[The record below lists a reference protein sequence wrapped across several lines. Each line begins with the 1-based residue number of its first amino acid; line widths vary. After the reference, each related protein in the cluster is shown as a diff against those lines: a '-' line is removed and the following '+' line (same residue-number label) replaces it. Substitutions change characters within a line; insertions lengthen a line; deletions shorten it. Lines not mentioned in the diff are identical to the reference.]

1 MNNNTPETIAKATL
15 HLLCG
20 KIASGKSTLAD
31 KLSASPVTVTVGE
44 DRWLAA
50 LYAGEMQSVADYV
63 RCAAKL
69 KQAMKP
75 HVVSLL
81 QSGVSVVLDF
91 PANTRANR
99 EWMMAIVQES
109 GADNR
114 LHYLKVSDEVCKARL
129 RARNAEGSHDFAATD
144 AQFELITRYFTEPA
158 TDEGFTVI
166 EYR

>member
-1 MNNNTPETIAKATL
+1 MNNSTPAKTEKATL

-31 KLSASPVTVTVGE
+31 KLSASPQTMIISE
-44 DRWLAA
+44 DRWLST
-50 LYAGEMQSVADYV
+50 LYAGEMHSVADYV

-69 KQAMKP
+69 KEAMKP
-75 HVVSLL
+75 HLVSLL

-99 EWMMAIVQES
+99 DWMMSIVAES

-114 LHYLKVSDEVCKARL
+114 LHYMKVSDDVCRARL

-158 TDEGFTVI
+158 GDEGFQVI